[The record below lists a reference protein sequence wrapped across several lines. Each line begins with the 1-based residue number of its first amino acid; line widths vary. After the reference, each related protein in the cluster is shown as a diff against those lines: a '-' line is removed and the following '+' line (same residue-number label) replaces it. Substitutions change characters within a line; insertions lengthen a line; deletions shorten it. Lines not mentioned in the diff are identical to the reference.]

1 MEGVNETEFNLD
13 DYAVS
18 VNDIAENQDVF
29 LENEEVSGQNTM
41 NNTQTDGIFSKID
54 ILQLNNGWNDKNE
67 RIIVSIGENSA
78 SYKWMHDKSSQIYTS
93 LHKMM
98 GFILIIINTGLSAQT
113 LLPNNSEIEAVNILR
128 QVFIYIVTLLS
139 VVQNFLK
146 YEELT
151 SKHNSAAINFSNLY
165 HKIQQEMSMFRK
177 NRTDANTYVS
187 SVLKE
192 YDSLVVNGPDIHW
205 YALSQFK
212 KIFSKSDISI
222 PDIADKIQRIEIISE
237 DPLKTDQS
245 GIKFLQMSKNTNLN
259 VMKDCFR
266 IQGDLTDDD
275 FKNLNYIEL
284 QEVKRRLNERDNYE
298 LERYKQHIKDTQ
310 F

>member
-1 MEGVNETEFNLD
+1 MEGINETEFNLD

-18 VNDIAENQDVF
+18 ENDITENQDVF
-29 LENEEVSGQNTM
+29 LENEGISGQNTIG
-41 NNTQTDGIFSKID
+41 NTQADGIFSKID

-78 SYKWMHDKSSQIYTS
+78 SYKWMHDKSSQIYTT

-113 LLPNNSEIEAVNILR
+113 LLPENSEIAAVNILR

-151 SKHNSAAINFSNLY
+151 SKHNSAVVNFSNLY

-177 NRTDANTYVS
+177 NRTDATTYVS
-187 SVLKE
+187 NILKE

-237 DPLKTDQS
+237 DPIKTEQT
-245 GIKFLQMSKNTNLN
+245 GVKFLQRSKNTNLN
-259 VMKDCFR
+259 VMKDCFK

-298 LERYKQHIKDTQ
+298 LERYKQHIKDNQ

>member
-1 MEGVNETEFNLD
+1 MKGINKTEFNLD
-13 DYAVS
+13 DYAPS
-18 VNDIAENQDVF
+18 ENDITENQDVF
-29 LENEEVSGQNTM
+29 LENEGMSGQNSVG
-41 NNTQTDGIFSKID
+41 NTQADGIFSKID

-113 LLPNNSEIEAVNILR
+113 LVPENSEIAAINILR
-128 QVFIYIVTLLS
+128 QLFIYIVTLLS

-151 SKHNSAAINFSNLY
+151 SKHNSAAINFSHLY

-177 NRTDANTYVS
+177 DRTDANTYVS
-187 SVLKE
+187 TVLKE
-192 YDSLVVNGPDIHW
+192 YDSLIVNGPDIHW

-237 DPLKTDQS
+237 DPMKTEQS
-245 GIKFLQMSKNTNLN
+245 GVNFLQRSKNTNLN
-259 VMKDCFR
+259 VMKDCFK